1 MFERHASPR
10 QIAANRLN
18 AQKSTGPRSAEGKA
32 VARMNALKTGIHAQ
46 SLIIYGEKAEDLET
60 LAAEYYD
67 HHQPA
72 TPQERLWLDI
82 LIRNEWLLR
91 RLFAAEAQI
100 WDHAYD
106 RLCEPAKIPP
116 SLGRIAT
123 AYDQPFERLQRR
135 LNTTQRNCSRAM
147 AELQRLQEPP
157 LSERGP
163 SDRATASEPRP
174 LGSGLSGQL
183 THNESPTSRQ
193 IGFVPPLAPDRR
205 ESATDQPPTPGPRI
219 SASGFSPSTFLY

>member
-123 AYDQPFERLQRR
+123 AYDSPSSASSAGS
-135 LNTTQRNCSRAM
+135 T
-147 AELQRLQEPP
+147 P
-157 LSERGP
+157 LS
-163 SDRATASEPRP
+163 ATAP
-174 LGSGLSGQL
+174 
-183 THNESPTSRQ
+183 
-193 IGFVPPLAPDRR
+193 APWPSSSASKNRR
-205 ESATDQPPTPGPRI
+205 FQSVAPPTAQLLQSRDR
-219 SASGFSPSTFLY
+219 